1 MKWLII
7 LLFLFTTINA
17 EEITTNNL
25 LDKNF
30 DSGSW
35 SGTADGRHG
44 SNVIA
49 SEHNTYIQSDDISL
63 KNDANLTELQI
74 QNGYTTNHEFEY
86 WHWNT
91 YDSSVK
97 STVTIT
103 GANGETTTQIRNY
116 NSSSCGS
123 FNCGDY
129 VTGSDTYTVL
139 SSLQT
144 DYDLSVRYDFT
155 DSSNAT
161 ENHYGVDLRE
171 PSLTVTY
178 ESDPFVLNE
187 DIRDEIRELL
197 EEFKPE
203 KDLWVN
209 EKVEF
214 VKIKEEPVYMNE
226 PRENFEVMTMQE
238 PKFKEE
244 FFKEK
249 IVMEIKEE
257 VVDNNETFVSM
268 FDNTPEEDIIEEKNE
283 LISSFLPPPK
293 DEPEIKREE
302 MVKEE
307 PPKEREEIVEDEPK
321 EMASAPT
328 EEREEII
335 EEESSTEKEPK
346 SMAQPDNDEKKE
358 IKEKKPTSKTAKKS
372 TVQSKKLAKQKV
384 IQQKKTIRDNLVK
397 VMDKVDRDIKDISK
411 NLQIKNIIKLDAMTS
426 DQVSLDS
433 YDVPFYKSKDIYLN
447 QIQIQDMRQLYTDM
461 SLNNYI
467 ANDPV
472 VIMEN
477 KLRDI
482 ESRKQLLIM
491 QLEQLKNG

>member
-1 MKWLII
+1 MRYTALISLLII
-7 LLFLFTTINA
+7 LIHTTSIKS
-17 EEITTNNL
+17 EVITTNNL

-30 DSGSW
+30 DNGSW
-35 SGTADGRHG
+35 TGTADGRHG

-49 SEHNTYIQSDDISL
+49 SEHDTYIQSDDISL

-123 FNCGDY
+123 VNCGDY

-187 DIRDEIRELL
+187 DIRDEIKNVL

-203 KDLWVN
+203 K
-209 EKVEF
+209 EF
-214 VKIKEEPVYMNE
+214 IV
-226 PRENFEVMTMQE
+226 
-238 PKFKEE
+238 KEE
-244 FFKEK
+244 FKFVEIRTEPKPMEEPKVIEQYKTEPKVEKVYNEKPKEEIKSETKVADK
-249 IVMEIKEE
+249 ITEEYKKEVSTEVTEQVSDNAKKEVIKEDTDKNDSKEVVKKDSKEE
-257 VVDNNETFVSM
+257 VKTKV
-268 FDNTPEEDIIEEKNE
+268 
-283 LISSFLPPPK
+283 
-293 DEPEIKREE
+293 
-302 MVKEE
+302 
-307 PPKEREEIVEDEPK
+307 
-321 EMASAPT
+321 
-328 EEREEII
+328 
-335 EEESSTEKEPK
+335 SSTKTK
-346 SMAQPDNDEKKE
+346 
-358 IKEKKPTSKTAKKS
+358 TSKP
-372 TVQSKKLAKQKV
+372 KLDV
-384 IQQKKTIRDNLVK
+384 I
-397 VMDKVDRDIKDISK
+397 MAKVDAQVKDASK
-411 NLQIKNIIKLDAMTS
+411 NLNIKNIIKLDAMQKDS
-426 DQVSLDS
+426 VSLVE
-433 YDVPFYKSKDIYLN
+433 YNNTEFYKPKDIYLD
-447 QIQIQDMRQLYTDM
+447 QIAIFDNRSIYKNFDLVQYRNNDIIGIKNRTLEE
-461 SLNNYI
+461 LNI
-467 ANDPV
+467 
-472 VIMEN
+472 N
-477 KLRDI
+477 KQRILI
-482 ESRKQLLIM
+482 ELK
-491 QLEQLKNG
+491 ELKNG

>member
-1 MKWLII
+1 MRYTALISLLII
-7 LLFLFTTINA
+7 LIHTTSIKS
-17 EEITTNNL
+17 EVITTNNL

-30 DSGSW
+30 DNGSW
-35 SGTADGRHG
+35 TGTADGRHG

-49 SEHNTYIQSDDISL
+49 AEHDTYIQSDDISL

-123 FNCGDY
+123 VNCGDY

-187 DIRDEIRELL
+187 DIRDEIKNVL

-203 KDLWVN
+203 K
-209 EKVEF
+209 EF
-214 VKIKEEPVYMNE
+214 IV
-226 PRENFEVMTMQE
+226 
-238 PKFKEE
+238 KEE
-244 FFKEK
+244 FKF
-249 IVMEIKEE
+249 VEIRTE
-257 VVDNNETFVSM
+257 
-268 FDNTPEEDIIEEKNE
+268 
-283 LISSFLPPPK
+283 PK
-293 DEPEIKREE
+293 P
-302 MVKEE
+302 MEE
-307 PPKEREEIVEDEPK
+307 PKVIEQYKTEPK
-321 EMASAPT
+321 
-328 EEREEII
+328 I
-335 EEESSTEKEPK
+335 EKVYNEKP
-346 SMAQPDNDEKKE
+346 KKE
-358 IKEKKPTSKTAKKS
+358 IKSETKVADKITEEYKKEVSTEVTKQVSDNAKKEVIKEDTDKNDSKEVVKKDSKEEVKTKVSSTKTKTSKP
-372 TVQSKKLAKQKV
+372 KLDLIMA
-384 IQQKKTIRDNLVK
+384 
-397 VMDKVDRDIKDISK
+397 KVDAQVKDASK
-411 NLQIKNIIKLDAMTS
+411 NLNIKNIIKLDAMQKDS
-426 DQVSLDS
+426 VSLVE
-433 YDVPFYKSKDIYLN
+433 YNNTEFYKPKDIYLD
-447 QIQIQDMRQLYTDM
+447 QIAIFDNRSIYKNFDLVQYRNNDIIGIKNRTLEE
-461 SLNNYI
+461 LNI
-467 ANDPV
+467 
-472 VIMEN
+472 N
-477 KLRDI
+477 KQRILI
-482 ESRKQLLIM
+482 ELK
-491 QLEQLKNG
+491 ELKNG

>member
-1 MKWLII
+1 MRYTALISLLII
-7 LLFLFTTINA
+7 LIHTTSIKS
-17 EEITTNNL
+17 EVITTNNL

-30 DSGSW
+30 DNGSW
-35 SGTADGRHG
+35 TGTADGRHG

-123 FNCGDY
+123 VNCGDY

-161 ENHYGVDLRE
+161 ENHYGVDVRE

-187 DIRDEIRELL
+187 DIRDEIKNVL

-203 KDLWVN
+203 K
-209 EKVEF
+209 EF
-214 VKIKEEPVYMNE
+214 IV
-226 PRENFEVMTMQE
+226 
-238 PKFKEE
+238 KEE
-244 FFKEK
+244 FKFVEIRTEPKPMEEPKVIEQYKTEPKIKKVYNEKPKEEIKSETKVADK
-249 IVMEIKEE
+249 ITEEYKKEVSTEVTEQVSNNAKKKVIKEDTDKNDSKEVVKKDSKEE
-257 VVDNNETFVSM
+257 VKTKV
-268 FDNTPEEDIIEEKNE
+268 
-283 LISSFLPPPK
+283 
-293 DEPEIKREE
+293 
-302 MVKEE
+302 
-307 PPKEREEIVEDEPK
+307 
-321 EMASAPT
+321 
-328 EEREEII
+328 
-335 EEESSTEKEPK
+335 SSTKTK
-346 SMAQPDNDEKKE
+346 
-358 IKEKKPTSKTAKKS
+358 TSKP
-372 TVQSKKLAKQKV
+372 KLDV
-384 IQQKKTIRDNLVK
+384 I
-397 VMDKVDRDIKDISK
+397 MAKVDAQVKDASK
-411 NLQIKNIIKLDAMTS
+411 NLNIKNIIKLDAMQKDS
-426 DQVSLDS
+426 VSLVE
-433 YDVPFYKSKDIYLN
+433 YNNTEFYKPKDIYLD
-447 QIQIQDMRQLYTDM
+447 QIAIFDNRSIYKNFDLVQYRNNDIIGIKNRTLQE
-461 SLNNYI
+461 LNI
-467 ANDPV
+467 
-472 VIMEN
+472 N
-477 KLRDI
+477 KQRILI
-482 ESRKQLLIM
+482 ELK
-491 QLEQLKNG
+491 ELKNG

>member
-1 MKWLII
+1 MRYTALISLLII
-7 LLFLFTTINA
+7 LIHTTSIKS
-17 EEITTNNL
+17 EVITTNNL

-30 DSGSW
+30 DNGSW
-35 SGTADGRHG
+35 TGTADGRHG

-49 SEHNTYIQSDDISL
+49 SEHDTYIQSDDISL

-123 FNCGDY
+123 VNCGDY

-187 DIRDEIRELL
+187 DIRDEIKNVL

-203 KDLWVN
+203 K
-209 EKVEF
+209 EF
-214 VKIKEEPVYMNE
+214 IV
-226 PRENFEVMTMQE
+226 
-238 PKFKEE
+238 KEE
-244 FFKEK
+244 FKFVEIRTEPKPMEEPKVIEQYKTEPKVEKVYNEKPKEEIKSETKVADK
-249 IVMEIKEE
+249 ITEEYKKEVSTEVTKQVSDNAKKEVIKEDTDKNDSKEVVKKDSKEE
-257 VVDNNETFVSM
+257 VKTKV
-268 FDNTPEEDIIEEKNE
+268 
-283 LISSFLPPPK
+283 
-293 DEPEIKREE
+293 
-302 MVKEE
+302 
-307 PPKEREEIVEDEPK
+307 
-321 EMASAPT
+321 
-328 EEREEII
+328 
-335 EEESSTEKEPK
+335 SSTKTK
-346 SMAQPDNDEKKE
+346 
-358 IKEKKPTSKTAKKS
+358 TSKP
-372 TVQSKKLAKQKV
+372 KLDLIMA
-384 IQQKKTIRDNLVK
+384 
-397 VMDKVDRDIKDISK
+397 KVDAQVKDASK
-411 NLQIKNIIKLDAMTS
+411 NLNIKNIIKLDAMQKDS
-426 DQVSLDS
+426 VSLVE
-433 YDVPFYKSKDIYLN
+433 YNNTEFYKPKDIYLD
-447 QIQIQDMRQLYTDM
+447 QIAIFDNRSIYKNFDLVQYKNNDIIGIKNRTLEE
-461 SLNNYI
+461 LNI
-467 ANDPV
+467 
-472 VIMEN
+472 N
-477 KLRDI
+477 KQRILI
-482 ESRKQLLIM
+482 ELK
-491 QLEQLKNG
+491 ELKNG

>member
-1 MKWLII
+1 MRYTALISLLII
-7 LLFLFTTINA
+7 LIHTTSIKS
-17 EEITTNNL
+17 EVITTNNL

-30 DSGSW
+30 DNGSW
-35 SGTADGRHG
+35 TGTADGRHG

-49 SEHNTYIQSDDISL
+49 AEHDTYIQSDDISL

-123 FNCGDY
+123 VNCGDY

-187 DIRDEIRELL
+187 DIRDEIKNVL

-203 KDLWVN
+203 K
-209 EKVEF
+209 EF
-214 VKIKEEPVYMNE
+214 IV
-226 PRENFEVMTMQE
+226 
-238 PKFKEE
+238 KEE
-244 FFKEK
+244 FKFVEIRTEPKPMEEPKVIEQYKTEPKIEKVYNEKPKEEIKSETKVADK
-249 IVMEIKEE
+249 ITEEYKKEISTEVTKQVSDNAKKEVIKEDTDKNDSKEVVKKDSKEE
-257 VVDNNETFVSM
+257 VKTKV
-268 FDNTPEEDIIEEKNE
+268 
-283 LISSFLPPPK
+283 
-293 DEPEIKREE
+293 
-302 MVKEE
+302 
-307 PPKEREEIVEDEPK
+307 
-321 EMASAPT
+321 
-328 EEREEII
+328 
-335 EEESSTEKEPK
+335 SSTKTK
-346 SMAQPDNDEKKE
+346 
-358 IKEKKPTSKTAKKS
+358 TSKP
-372 TVQSKKLAKQKV
+372 KLDV
-384 IQQKKTIRDNLVK
+384 I
-397 VMDKVDRDIKDISK
+397 MAKVDAQVKDASK
-411 NLQIKNIIKLDAMTS
+411 NLNIKNIIKLDAMQKDS
-426 DQVSLDS
+426 VSLVE
-433 YDVPFYKSKDIYLN
+433 YNNTEFYKPKDIYLD
-447 QIQIQDMRQLYTDM
+447 QIAIFDNRSIYKNFDLVQYRNNDIIGIKNRTLEE
-461 SLNNYI
+461 LNI
-467 ANDPV
+467 
-472 VIMEN
+472 N
-477 KLRDI
+477 KQRILI
-482 ESRKQLLIM
+482 ELK
-491 QLEQLKNG
+491 ELKNG

>member
-1 MKWLII
+1 MRYTALISLLII
-7 LLFLFTTINA
+7 LIHTTSIKS
-17 EEITTNNL
+17 EVITTNNL

-30 DSGSW
+30 DNGSW
-35 SGTADGRHG
+35 TGTADGRHG

-49 SEHNTYIQSDDISL
+49 SEHDTYIQSDDISL

-161 ENHYGVDLRE
+161 ENHYGVDVRE

-187 DIRDEIRELL
+187 DIRDEIKNVL

-203 KDLWVN
+203 K
-209 EKVEF
+209 EF
-214 VKIKEEPVYMNE
+214 IV
-226 PRENFEVMTMQE
+226 
-238 PKFKEE
+238 KEE
-244 FFKEK
+244 FKFVEIRTEPKPMEEPKVIEQYKTEPKVEKVYNEKPKEEIKSETKVADK
-249 IVMEIKEE
+249 ITEEYKKEVSTEVTEQVSDNAKKEVIKEDTDKNDSKEVVKKDSKEE
-257 VVDNNETFVSM
+257 VKTKV
-268 FDNTPEEDIIEEKNE
+268 
-283 LISSFLPPPK
+283 
-293 DEPEIKREE
+293 
-302 MVKEE
+302 
-307 PPKEREEIVEDEPK
+307 
-321 EMASAPT
+321 
-328 EEREEII
+328 
-335 EEESSTEKEPK
+335 SSTKTK
-346 SMAQPDNDEKKE
+346 
-358 IKEKKPTSKTAKKS
+358 TSKP
-372 TVQSKKLAKQKV
+372 KLDV
-384 IQQKKTIRDNLVK
+384 I
-397 VMDKVDRDIKDISK
+397 MAKVDAQVKDASK
-411 NLQIKNIIKLDAMTS
+411 NLNIKNIIKLDAMQKDS
-426 DQVSLDS
+426 VSLVE
-433 YDVPFYKSKDIYLN
+433 YNNTEFYKPKDIYLD
-447 QIQIQDMRQLYTDM
+447 QIAIFDNRSIYKNFDLVQYRNNDIIGIKNRTLQE
-461 SLNNYI
+461 LNI
-467 ANDPV
+467 
-472 VIMEN
+472 N
-477 KLRDI
+477 KQRILI
-482 ESRKQLLIM
+482 ELK
-491 QLEQLKNG
+491 ELKNG

>member
-1 MKWLII
+1 MQYTALISLLII
-7 LLFLFTTINA
+7 LIHTTSIKS
-17 EEITTNNL
+17 EVITTNNL

-30 DSGSW
+30 DNGSW
-35 SGTADGRHG
+35 TGTADGRHG

-123 FNCGDY
+123 VNCGDY

-187 DIRDEIRELL
+187 DIRDEIKNVL

-203 KDLWVN
+203 K
-209 EKVEF
+209 EF
-214 VKIKEEPVYMNE
+214 IV
-226 PRENFEVMTMQE
+226 
-238 PKFKEE
+238 KEE
-244 FFKEK
+244 FKFVEIRTEPKPMEEPKVIEQYKTEPKVEKVYNEKPKEEIKSETKVADK
-249 IVMEIKEE
+249 ITEEYKKEVSTEVTKQVSDNAKKEVIKEDTDKNDSKEVVKKDSKEE
-257 VVDNNETFVSM
+257 VKTKV
-268 FDNTPEEDIIEEKNE
+268 
-283 LISSFLPPPK
+283 
-293 DEPEIKREE
+293 
-302 MVKEE
+302 
-307 PPKEREEIVEDEPK
+307 
-321 EMASAPT
+321 
-328 EEREEII
+328 
-335 EEESSTEKEPK
+335 SSTKTK
-346 SMAQPDNDEKKE
+346 
-358 IKEKKPTSKTAKKS
+358 TSKP
-372 TVQSKKLAKQKV
+372 KLDV
-384 IQQKKTIRDNLVK
+384 I
-397 VMDKVDRDIKDISK
+397 MAKVDAQVKDASK
-411 NLQIKNIIKLDAMTS
+411 NLNIKNIIKLDAMQKNS
-426 DQVSLDS
+426 VSLVE
-433 YDVPFYKSKDIYLN
+433 YNNTEFYKPKDIYLD
-447 QIQIQDMRQLYTDM
+447 QIAIFDNRSIYKNFDLVQYKNNDIIGIKNRTLEE
-461 SLNNYI
+461 LNI
-467 ANDPV
+467 
-472 VIMEN
+472 N
-477 KLRDI
+477 KQRILI
-482 ESRKQLLIM
+482 ELK
-491 QLEQLKNG
+491 ELKNG

>member
-1 MKWLII
+1 MRYTALISLLII
-7 LLFLFTTINA
+7 LIHTTSIKS
-17 EEITTNNL
+17 EVITTNNL

-30 DSGSW
+30 DNGSW
-35 SGTADGRHG
+35 TGTADGRHG

-123 FNCGDY
+123 VNCGDY

-161 ENHYGVDLRE
+161 ENHYGVDVRE

-187 DIRDEIRELL
+187 DIRDEIKNVL

-203 KDLWVN
+203 KEFKFVEIRTEPKPMEEPKVIEQYKTEPKIEKVYN
-209 EKVEF
+209 EKPKEEIKSETKVADKITEEYKKE
-214 VKIKEEPVYMNE
+214 VSTEVTEQVSDNAKKEVIKEDTDKNDSK
-226 PRENFEVMTMQE
+226 EVV
-238 PKFKEE
+238 KKDS
-244 FFKEK
+244 
-249 IVMEIKEE
+249 KEE
-257 VVDNNETFVSM
+257 VKTKV
-268 FDNTPEEDIIEEKNE
+268 
-283 LISSFLPPPK
+283 
-293 DEPEIKREE
+293 
-302 MVKEE
+302 
-307 PPKEREEIVEDEPK
+307 
-321 EMASAPT
+321 
-328 EEREEII
+328 
-335 EEESSTEKEPK
+335 SSTKTK
-346 SMAQPDNDEKKE
+346 
-358 IKEKKPTSKTAKKS
+358 TSKP
-372 TVQSKKLAKQKV
+372 KLDV
-384 IQQKKTIRDNLVK
+384 I
-397 VMDKVDRDIKDISK
+397 MAKVDAQVKDASK
-411 NLQIKNIIKLDAMTS
+411 NLNIKNIIKLDAMQKDS
-426 DQVSLDS
+426 VSLVE
-433 YDVPFYKSKDIYLN
+433 YNNTEFYKPKDIYLD
-447 QIQIQDMRQLYTDM
+447 QIAIFDNRSIYKNFDLVQYRNKDIIGIKNRTLQE
-461 SLNNYI
+461 LNI
-467 ANDPV
+467 
-472 VIMEN
+472 N
-477 KLRDI
+477 KQRILI
-482 ESRKQLLIM
+482 ELK
-491 QLEQLKNG
+491 ELKNG

>member
-1 MKWLII
+1 MQYTALISLLII
-7 LLFLFTTINA
+7 LIHTTSIKS
-17 EEITTNNL
+17 EVITTNNL

-30 DSGSW
+30 DNGSW
-35 SGTADGRHG
+35 TGTADGRHG

-123 FNCGDY
+123 VNCGDY

-187 DIRDEIRELL
+187 DIRDEIKNVL

-203 KDLWVN
+203 K
-209 EKVEF
+209 EF
-214 VKIKEEPVYMNE
+214 IV
-226 PRENFEVMTMQE
+226 
-238 PKFKEE
+238 KEE
-244 FFKEK
+244 FKFVEIRTEPKPMEEPKVIEQYKTEPKVEKVYNEKPKEEIKSETKVADK
-249 IVMEIKEE
+249 ITEEYKKEVSTEVTKQVSDNAKKEVIKEDTDKNDSKEVVKKDSKEE
-257 VVDNNETFVSM
+257 VKTKV
-268 FDNTPEEDIIEEKNE
+268 
-283 LISSFLPPPK
+283 
-293 DEPEIKREE
+293 
-302 MVKEE
+302 
-307 PPKEREEIVEDEPK
+307 
-321 EMASAPT
+321 
-328 EEREEII
+328 
-335 EEESSTEKEPK
+335 SSTKTK
-346 SMAQPDNDEKKE
+346 
-358 IKEKKPTSKTAKKS
+358 TSKP
-372 TVQSKKLAKQKV
+372 KLDV
-384 IQQKKTIRDNLVK
+384 I
-397 VMDKVDRDIKDISK
+397 MAKVDAQVKDASK
-411 NLQIKNIIKLDAMTS
+411 NLNIKNIIKLDAMQKDS
-426 DQVSLDS
+426 VSLVE
-433 YDVPFYKSKDIYLN
+433 YNNTEFYKPKDIYLD
-447 QIQIQDMRQLYTDM
+447 QIAIFDNRSIYKNFDLVQYKNNDIIGIKNRTLEE
-461 SLNNYI
+461 LNI
-467 ANDPV
+467 
-472 VIMEN
+472 N
-477 KLRDI
+477 KQRILI
-482 ESRKQLLIM
+482 ELK
-491 QLEQLKNG
+491 ELKNG

>member
-1 MKWLII
+1 MRYTALISLLII
-7 LLFLFTTINA
+7 LIHTTSIKS
-17 EEITTNNL
+17 EVITTNNL

-30 DSGSW
+30 DNGSW
-35 SGTADGRHG
+35 TGTADGRHG

-123 FNCGDY
+123 VNCGDY

-161 ENHYGVDLRE
+161 ENHYGVDVRE

-187 DIRDEIRELL
+187 DIRDEIKNVL

-203 KDLWVN
+203 K
-209 EKVEF
+209 EF
-214 VKIKEEPVYMNE
+214 IV
-226 PRENFEVMTMQE
+226 
-238 PKFKEE
+238 KEE
-244 FFKEK
+244 FKFVEIRTEPKPMEEPKVIEQYKTEPKVEKVYNEKPKEEIKSETKVADKITEEYKKEVSTEVTEQVSDNAKKEVIKEDTDKNDSKEVVKKDSKEK
-249 IVMEIKEE
+249 
-257 VVDNNETFVSM
+257 
-268 FDNTPEEDIIEEKNE
+268 
-283 LISSFLPPPK
+283 
-293 DEPEIKREE
+293 
-302 MVKEE
+302 VKT
-307 PPKEREEIVEDEPK
+307 KV
-321 EMASAPT
+321 
-328 EEREEII
+328 
-335 EEESSTEKEPK
+335 SSTKTK
-346 SMAQPDNDEKKE
+346 
-358 IKEKKPTSKTAKKS
+358 TSKP
-372 TVQSKKLAKQKV
+372 KLDV
-384 IQQKKTIRDNLVK
+384 I
-397 VMDKVDRDIKDISK
+397 MAKVDAQVKDASK
-411 NLQIKNIIKLDAMTS
+411 NLNIKNIIKLDAMQKDS
-426 DQVSLDS
+426 VSLVE
-433 YDVPFYKSKDIYLN
+433 YNNTEFYKPKDIYLD
-447 QIQIQDMRQLYTDM
+447 QIAIFDNRSIYKNFDLVQYRNNDIIGIKNRTLQE
-461 SLNNYI
+461 LNI
-467 ANDPV
+467 
-472 VIMEN
+472 N
-477 KLRDI
+477 KQRILI
-482 ESRKQLLIM
+482 ELK
-491 QLEQLKNG
+491 ELKNG

>member
-1 MKWLII
+1 MRYTALISLLII
-7 LLFLFTTINA
+7 LIHTTSIKS
-17 EEITTNNL
+17 EVITTNNL

-30 DSGSW
+30 DNGSW
-35 SGTADGRHG
+35 TGTADGRHG

-49 SEHNTYIQSDDISL
+49 AEHDTYIQSDDISL

-123 FNCGDY
+123 VNCGDY

-187 DIRDEIRELL
+187 DIRDEIKNVL

-203 KDLWVN
+203 K
-209 EKVEF
+209 EF
-214 VKIKEEPVYMNE
+214 IV
-226 PRENFEVMTMQE
+226 
-238 PKFKEE
+238 KEE
-244 FFKEK
+244 FKF
-249 IVMEIKEE
+249 VEIRTE
-257 VVDNNETFVSM
+257 
-268 FDNTPEEDIIEEKNE
+268 
-283 LISSFLPPPK
+283 PK
-293 DEPEIKREE
+293 P
-302 MVKEE
+302 MEE
-307 PPKEREEIVEDEPK
+307 PKVIEQYKTEPK
-321 EMASAPT
+321 V
-328 EEREEII
+328 
-335 EEESSTEKEPK
+335 EKVYNEKP
-346 SMAQPDNDEKKE
+346 KKE
-358 IKEKKPTSKTAKKS
+358 IKSETKVADKITEEYKKEVSTEVTKQVSDNAKKEVIKEDTDKNDSKEVVKKDSKEEVKTKVSSTKTKTSKP
-372 TVQSKKLAKQKV
+372 KLDV
-384 IQQKKTIRDNLVK
+384 I
-397 VMDKVDRDIKDISK
+397 MAKVDAQVKDASK
-411 NLQIKNIIKLDAMTS
+411 NLNIKNIIKLDAMQKDS
-426 DQVSLDS
+426 VSLVE
-433 YDVPFYKSKDIYLN
+433 YNNTEFYKPKDIYLD
-447 QIQIQDMRQLYTDM
+447 QIAIFDNRSIYKNFDLVQYKNNDIIGIKNRTLEE
-461 SLNNYI
+461 LNI
-467 ANDPV
+467 
-472 VIMEN
+472 N
-477 KLRDI
+477 KQRILI
-482 ESRKQLLIM
+482 ELK
-491 QLEQLKNG
+491 ELKNG

>member
-1 MKWLII
+1 MRYTALISLLII
-7 LLFLFTTINA
+7 LIHTTSIKS
-17 EEITTNNL
+17 EVITTNNL

-30 DSGSW
+30 NNGSW
-35 SGTADGRHG
+35 TGTADGRHG

-49 SEHNTYIQSDDISL
+49 SEHDTYIQSDDISL

-123 FNCGDY
+123 VNCGDY

-187 DIRDEIRELL
+187 DIRDEIKNVL

-203 KDLWVN
+203 K
-209 EKVEF
+209 EF
-214 VKIKEEPVYMNE
+214 IV
-226 PRENFEVMTMQE
+226 
-238 PKFKEE
+238 KEE
-244 FFKEK
+244 FKFVEIRTEPKPMEEPKVIEQYKTEPKVEKVYNEKPKEEIKSETKVADK
-249 IVMEIKEE
+249 ITEEYKKEISTEVTKQVSDNAKKEVIKEDTDKNDSKEVVKKDSKEE
-257 VVDNNETFVSM
+257 VKTKV
-268 FDNTPEEDIIEEKNE
+268 
-283 LISSFLPPPK
+283 
-293 DEPEIKREE
+293 
-302 MVKEE
+302 
-307 PPKEREEIVEDEPK
+307 
-321 EMASAPT
+321 
-328 EEREEII
+328 
-335 EEESSTEKEPK
+335 SSTKTK
-346 SMAQPDNDEKKE
+346 
-358 IKEKKPTSKTAKKS
+358 TSKP
-372 TVQSKKLAKQKV
+372 KLDLIMA
-384 IQQKKTIRDNLVK
+384 
-397 VMDKVDRDIKDISK
+397 KVDAQVKDASK
-411 NLQIKNIIKLDAMTS
+411 NLNIKNIIKLDAMQKDS
-426 DQVSLDS
+426 VSLVE
-433 YDVPFYKSKDIYLN
+433 YNNTEFYKPKNIYLD
-447 QIQIQDMRQLYTDM
+447 QIAIFDNRSIYKNFDLVQYRNNDIIGIKNRTLEE
-461 SLNNYI
+461 LNI
-467 ANDPV
+467 
-472 VIMEN
+472 N
-477 KLRDI
+477 KQRILI
-482 ESRKQLLIM
+482 ELK
-491 QLEQLKNG
+491 ELKNG

>member
-1 MKWLII
+1 MRYTALIS
-7 LLFLFTTINA
+7 LLIMLIHTTSIKS
-17 EEITTNNL
+17 EVITTNNL

-30 DSGSW
+30 DNGSW
-35 SGTADGRHG
+35 TGTADGRHG

-49 SEHNTYIQSDDISL
+49 SEHDTYIQSDDISL

-161 ENHYGVDLRE
+161 ENHYGVDVRE

-187 DIRDEIRELL
+187 DIRDEIKNVL

-203 KDLWVN
+203 K
-209 EKVEF
+209 EF
-214 VKIKEEPVYMNE
+214 IV
-226 PRENFEVMTMQE
+226 
-238 PKFKEE
+238 KEE
-244 FFKEK
+244 FKFVEIRTEPKPMEEPKVIEQYKTEPKIEKVYNEKSKEEIKSETKVADK
-249 IVMEIKEE
+249 ITEEYKKEVSTEVTKQVSDNAKKEVIKEDTDKNDSKKVVKKDSKEE
-257 VVDNNETFVSM
+257 VKTKV
-268 FDNTPEEDIIEEKNE
+268 
-283 LISSFLPPPK
+283 
-293 DEPEIKREE
+293 
-302 MVKEE
+302 
-307 PPKEREEIVEDEPK
+307 
-321 EMASAPT
+321 
-328 EEREEII
+328 
-335 EEESSTEKEPK
+335 SSTKT
-346 SMAQPDNDEKKE
+346 
-358 IKEKKPTSKTAKKS
+358 TSKP
-372 TVQSKKLAKQKV
+372 KLDLIMA
-384 IQQKKTIRDNLVK
+384 
-397 VMDKVDRDIKDISK
+397 KVDAQVKDASK
-411 NLQIKNIIKLDAMTS
+411 NLNIKNIIKLDAMQKDS
-426 DQVSLDS
+426 VSLVE
-433 YDVPFYKSKDIYLN
+433 YNNTEFYKPKDIYLE
-447 QIQIQDMRQLYTDM
+447 QIAIFDNRSIYKNFDLVQYKNNDIIGIKNKTLQE
-461 SLNNYI
+461 LNI
-467 ANDPV
+467 
-472 VIMEN
+472 N
-477 KLRDI
+477 KQRILI
-482 ESRKQLLIM
+482 ELK
-491 QLEQLKNG
+491 ELKNG

>member
-1 MKWLII
+1 MRYTALISLLII
-7 LLFLFTTINA
+7 LIHTTSIKS
-17 EEITTNNL
+17 EVITTNNL

-30 DSGSW
+30 DNGSW
-35 SGTADGRHG
+35 TGTADGRHG

-49 SEHNTYIQSDDISL
+49 SEHDTYIQSDDISL

-187 DIRDEIRELL
+187 DIRDEIKDVL
-197 EEFKPE
+197 EKFKPE
-203 KDLWVN
+203 K
-209 EKVEF
+209 EF
-214 VKIKEEPVYMNE
+214 IV
-226 PRENFEVMTMQE
+226 
-238 PKFKEE
+238 KEE
-244 FFKEK
+244 FKF
-249 IVMEIKEE
+249 VEIRTE
-257 VVDNNETFVSM
+257 
-268 FDNTPEEDIIEEKNE
+268 
-283 LISSFLPPPK
+283 PK
-293 DEPEIKREE
+293 P
-302 MVKEE
+302 MEE
-307 PPKEREEIVEDEPK
+307 PKVIEQYKTEPK
-321 EMASAPT
+321 V
-328 EEREEII
+328 
-335 EEESSTEKEPK
+335 EKVYNEKP
-346 SMAQPDNDEKKE
+346 KKE
-358 IKEKKPTSKTAKKS
+358 IKSETKVADKITEEYKKEVSTEVTKQVSDNVKKKVIKKDTDKNDSKEVVKKDSKEEVKTKVSSTKTKTSKP
-372 TVQSKKLAKQKV
+372 KLDV
-384 IQQKKTIRDNLVK
+384 I
-397 VMDKVDRDIKDISK
+397 MAKVDAQVKDASK
-411 NLQIKNIIKLDAMTS
+411 NLNIKNIIKLDAMQKDS
-426 DQVSLDS
+426 VSLVE
-433 YDVPFYKSKDIYLN
+433 YNNTEFYKPKDIYLD
-447 QIQIQDMRQLYTDM
+447 QIAIFDNRSIYKNFDLVQYRNNDIIGIKNRTLQE
-461 SLNNYI
+461 LNI
-467 ANDPV
+467 
-472 VIMEN
+472 N
-477 KLRDI
+477 KQRILI
-482 ESRKQLLIM
+482 ELK
-491 QLEQLKNG
+491 ELKNG